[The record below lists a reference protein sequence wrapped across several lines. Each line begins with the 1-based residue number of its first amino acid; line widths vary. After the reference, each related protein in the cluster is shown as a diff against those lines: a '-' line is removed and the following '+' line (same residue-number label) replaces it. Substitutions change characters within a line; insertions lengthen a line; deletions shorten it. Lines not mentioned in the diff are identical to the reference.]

1 MTPLAH
7 HGAIEAIALFIPAL
21 AIVGVIAGAV
31 LLDRRRGA
39 EQDTGLSEDE
49 LDAGKPGEGDVAVS
63 EAADEQ

>member
-21 AIVGVIAGAV
+21 AIVCVIAGAV

-39 EQDTGLSEDE
+39 EQDEELSEE
-49 LDAGKPGEGDVAVS
+49 ERYRPGS
-63 EAADEQ
+63 R

>member
-21 AIVGVIAGAV
+21 AIVCVIAGAV

-39 EQDTGLSEDE
+39 EQDAE
-49 LDAGKPGEGDVAVS
+49 LTE
-63 EAADEQ
+63 EN